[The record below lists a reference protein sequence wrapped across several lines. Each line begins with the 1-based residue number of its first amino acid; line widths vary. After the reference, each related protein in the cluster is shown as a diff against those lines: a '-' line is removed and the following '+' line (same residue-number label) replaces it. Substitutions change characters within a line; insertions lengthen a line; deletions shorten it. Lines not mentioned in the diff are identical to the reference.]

1 MNDLFDDDDDF
12 LEGRGE
18 LAAPNSRGNANQD
31 VTGFAMDPLDEGDFD
46 YEGLPPGPG
55 PAPATDLM
63 SERQIEEEDDVFED
77 ESGPGMRQTT
87 YGAHPW
93 GTDTS
98 QGYRPA
104 AMMTTD
110 RNMNSLG
117 EVFPVQPAPRNPQEG
132 LMPSN
137 ADIDPETIYDRR
149 SYESGK
155 VFGNGIFEMEEGT
168 TWRPSYGSFAH
179 KYALPDY
186 IARENEMNVQGSAM
200 WDVTRG
206 AWRVVQPTASGV
218 PLSRIVPGSP
228 AGGPGRYSPFVRPM
242 TPATQAAQVAQAAP
256 APKNIEIFGKE
267 VALTVT
273 QGASTLPPE
282 HRGPFIAAA
291 LELLGPGTAAKAEK
305 VAKKLTEMGFPR
317 DIALR
322 DTLAHFVMN
331 VTARDMRNA
340 VDAARRGKRV
350 SGGLFP
356 SITKLSDRTGK
367 AVGGRIKA
375 LRGRLL
381 SPAESNPAVAERE
394 LGSFYASSAMGRIE
408 YLNGLGNAPAAS
420 AAPAVPAAP
429 AASQPGLLSPRNLLI
444 GAALVGGT
452 YYAYQSGL
460 LRKAGLP
467 FGKSTKDAREPKPL
481 AKNTRSTSRRKR

>member
-1 MNDLFDDDDDF
+1 MSDLFDDDDDF
-12 LEGRGE
+12 LDSRGE

-63 SERQIEEEDDVFED
+63 SRSQIESEDDVYED
-77 ESGPGMRQTT
+77 DFGPGMDQTT
-87 YGAHPW
+87 YGAQPW
-93 GTDTS
+93 GIDTS

-117 EVFPVQPAPRNPQEG
+117 EMFPVQPPPRNPQEG

-137 ADIDPETIYDRR
+137 EDIDPETIYDRR

-168 TWRPSYGSFAH
+168 TWRPSYGQFAH
-179 KYALPDY
+179 QYALPDY
-186 IARENEMNVQGSAM
+186 IGRENEMDVQGSAM

-228 AGGPGRYSPFVRPM
+228 AGGPGRYSPFVRSQ
-242 TPATQAAQVAQAAP
+242 TPAAQAAAAAP
-256 APKNIEIFGKE
+256 ATKNIEIFSKE
-267 VALTVT
+267 VAATIT

-282 HRGPFIAAA
+282 HRGPFIASAIEA
-291 LELLGPGTAAKAEK
+291 LGPGTAAKAEK
-305 VAKKLTEMGFPR
+305 IAKKLSDMGFPR
-317 DIALR
+317 ETALR
-322 DTLAHFVMN
+322 DTLAHFLMN
-331 VTARDMRNA
+331 ATARDMRTA
-340 VDAARRGKRV
+340 VETAKRGKRP
-350 SGGLFP
+350 SGGLLP
-356 SITKLSDRTGK
+356 SITKLSDRTGT
-367 AVGGRIKA
+367 AVGTRIKQIRA
-375 LRGRLL
+375 RRLAA
-381 SPAESNPAVAERE
+381 AERNPAVAERE
-394 LGSFYASSAMGRIE
+394 LGSFYASSAMGRAE
-408 YLNGLGNAPAAS
+408 YLNGLGNDAPT
-420 AAPAVPAAP
+420 PVPAA
-429 AASQPGLLSPRNLLI
+429 AATQPGLLSQRNLLI
-444 GAALVGGT
+444 GAVVLGGT

-460 LRKAGLP
+460 LRKAGIP
-467 FGKSTKDAREPKPL
+467 FGKAAKGTREAKPL
-481 AKNTRSTSRRKR
+481 AKNARVSSRRKR